1 MSKYI
6 VVLLVLVSFWS
17 CKKEVEIPKVR
28 YENANKEKTTP
39 VVKIDTSQI
48 EVADLPIHFDGTN
61 YLIHPVGDLNNYTKG
76 KSVAY
81 DASRNESEQ
90 SFTVSNYNDY
100 QITGYLQNIK
110 FQGIGSDSIKALS
123 PKPIFIETATYLK
136 TFSDKTKKQVMVYT
150 LSDSDTNKDGKIDGD
165 DIKALYIS
173 DISGTNF
180 TKLSTDF
187 QELIDWNVLE
197 IKNRLYFRE
206 IEDSNKNGAFDKED
220 KVHYHYVDLLSK
232 DLKVGEYDP
241 IN

>member
-6 VVLLVLVSFWS
+6 VVVLVLVSFWS
-17 CKKEVEIPKVR
+17 CKKEVETPKVR
-28 YENANKEKTTP
+28 YENTNKEKP
-39 VVKIDTSQI
+39 VSVAKIDTSKI
-48 EVADLPIHFDGTN
+48 EVADLPIHFSGTN
-61 YLIHPVGDLNNYTKG
+61 YLIHPIGDLNSYERD
-76 KSVAY
+76 KSATY
-81 DASRNESEQ
+81 ESRNESDQ

-100 QITGYLQNIK
+100 QITGFLQNIK
-110 FQGIGSDSIKALS
+110 FQEIGSDSIKALS

-136 TFSDKTKKQVMVYT
+136 NLADKTKKQLMVYS

-232 DLKVGEYDP
+232 DLKVEEYNP